1 MKLLIKN
8 SNVVFKDSVEKKDI
22 LIENG
27 VIHKIKD
34 SLNLKEEY
42 TTINA
47 QGLFCMPG
55 LVDLHVHMREPGFE
69 EKETIKT
76 ASKAAAAGG
85 VTSLACMANTNPV
98 TDSVEKIENLNSK
111 IKKEKVK
118 IYPIASITKSLEGK
132 KLVNFKELAL
142 HRAFGF
148 SDDGFFVKDSAIMA
162 SALKIANELN
172 LPIFSHC
179 EDFFLANSSEIE
191 NNSNAIEAVAVSRDA
206 ALCFCLNCPVHI
218 CHVSAK
224 ESVEIIRAFKK
235 IGAKITAQTCPHYF
249 MLTKKETLKK
259 DANFKMNPPLRDE
272 EDVLAIETAL
282 KDGTLDC
289 IATDHAPHEEKA
301 KENFETASNGVIGL
315 QTSLCCTLT
324 HFYKT
329 KKMSLP
335 EISKL
340 LSLNPAKILNIKN
353 TGEIK
358 KGNVADIVLVNTK
371 ENWKVEKKDLLSKSK
386 NSPFLGKTLKAKVVC
401 TISSGEIIY
410 KTFN

>member
-8 SNVVFKDSVEKKDI
+8 SNVVFKDSVKKKDL

-27 VIHKIKD
+27 IIHKIED
-34 SLNLKEEY
+34 NLNLKEDCK
-42 TTINA
+42 TINA
-47 QGLFCMPG
+47 QNLFCMPG
-55 LVDLHVHMREPGFE
+55 LIDLHVHLREPGNE

-98 TDSVEKIENLNSK
+98 TDTFEKIESLNLK
-111 IKKEKVK
+111 IKEEKIK
-118 IYPIASITKSLEGK
+118 IYPIAAITKNLKGK
-132 KLVNFKELAL
+132 ELVNFKELAL
-142 HRAFGF
+142 HKAYGF
-148 SDDGFFVKDSAIMA
+148 SDDGFFVKDSALMA

-179 EDFFLANSSEIE
+179 EDFFLANSTEFE
-191 NNSNAIEAVAVSRDA
+191 KTNNAVEAVAVSRDA
-206 ALCFCLNCPVHI
+206 ALCFCLKCPVHI
-218 CHVSAK
+218 CHVSTK

-249 MLTKKETLKK
+249 TLTKKETLKE
-259 DANFKMNPPLRDE
+259 DANFKMNPPLRE
-272 EDVLAIETAL
+272 EKDVLAIEEAL

-289 IATDHAPHEEKA
+289 IATDHAPHEKKA
-301 KENFETASNGVIGL
+301 KENFKTALNGVIGL
-315 QTSLCCTLT
+315 ETSLCCTLT

-340 LSLNPAKILNIKN
+340 LSLNPAKILKIKN

-358 KGNVADIVLVNTK
+358 KGNVADLVLVNTEK
-371 ENWKVEKKDLLSKSK
+371 EWKVEEKNLFSKSK
-386 NSPFLGKTLKAKVVC
+386 NSPFLGKTLKTKVTH

-410 KTFN
+410 ENN